1 MARNAR
7 KQSASSAAARAL
19 ETSRGKQ
26 LLDRLADKNRG
37 QWTTSQRQ
45 RSDRCRRWLDEA
57 FYAPKFFRWFA
68 ANPKLLEH
76 VRRTGQ
82 TEAAKSVRVSIPL
95 IYERLRSKGAA
106 AVAPN
111 TLGAYKL
118 PATLEA
124 PLNWAFTYAYPDLAE
139 AWDLKMVGPRKL
151 LRSAS
156 PEPPPTATRPAARF
170 VDRNTD
176 REVPELRIPAG
187 EPVIARVGQTI
198 SRYRRGT
205 VVLYR
210 VHSIDESAETWT
222 VLVDRVKP

>member
-1 MARNAR
+1 MAKTTHTRPG
-7 KQSASSAAARAL
+7 SSAAVQAL
-19 ETSRGKQ
+19 EESRGRQ
-26 LLDRLADKNRG
+26 LVDQLADKHRNR
-37 QWTTSQRQ
+37 WTPSQRQ
-45 RSDRCRRWLDEA
+45 RSEKCRRWLDET
-57 FYAPKFFRWFA
+57 FFGPKFFRWLA

-82 TEAAKSVRVSIPL
+82 AEAAKGGRVSIPL

-106 AVAPN
+106 AAAPN
-111 TLGAYKL
+111 TTGAYRL

-124 PLNWAFTYAYPDLAE
+124 PLNWAFTYAYPDLGE
-139 AWDLKMVGPRKL
+139 AWDLKMVGPRKR

-156 PEPPPTATRPAARF
+156 SSTAAAPAARF
-170 VDRNTD
+170 VDRSTG
-176 REVPELRIPAG
+176 REVSELRIPAD

-198 SRYRRGT
+198 SVARQVA